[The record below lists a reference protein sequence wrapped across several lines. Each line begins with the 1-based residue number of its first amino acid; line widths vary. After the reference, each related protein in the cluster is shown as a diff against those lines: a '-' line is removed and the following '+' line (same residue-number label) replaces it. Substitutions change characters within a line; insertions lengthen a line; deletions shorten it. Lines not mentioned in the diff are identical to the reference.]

1 MEAKYMKEILLTE
14 LITQAKEA
22 IKPIQ
27 HSESTVYQ
35 YGLAWDELI
44 HFFETKGRLHFSKEL
59 ANRFVQEAKDEL
71 EKGMIKEWRYKLRR
85 LSILILIEVFDT
97 GSYSWR
103 LHFADANSIL
113 TDEMKQLHN
122 KYAEGLIRSGKGNGT
137 RKLYETLARQFLKY
151 VQSEL
156 NKNIPG
162 LQLDDVRKFIP
173 YIARSYQSTSMRTV
187 LSALRSFL
195 KFLYKE
201 KTTKEK
207 LVLAVPSSSSR
218 KTSVVPTITKEEE
231 NCLLQSIDRSTC
243 IGKRNYA
250 MVLLAM
256 RTGLRSIDI
265 TNLKLSSIDWR
276 NKTITI
282 VQQKNGRPL
291 TIPLLSDVGNALS
304 DYLLNARPQSDI
316 PYVFLRY
323 QSPYTKLSRSN
334 CYAISCSIMKKADI
348 RQLGH
353 QRKGFHIFRHSVAAR
368 MLAQEISLS
377 VISNTLGHGSMSSS
391 KVYLSTD
398 GKHLKACALTLQ
410 GIEVTKEELL

>member
-1 MEAKYMKEILLTE
+1 MKEILLTE
-14 LITQAKEA
+14 LVTQAREA

-27 HSESTVYQ
+27 HSASTVYQ
-35 YGLAWDELI
+35 YGLAWNELI
-44 HFFETKGRLHFSKEL
+44 HFFESNGRLYFSKEL

-71 EKGMIKEWRYKLRR
+71 DKGLIKEWRYKLKR
-85 LSILILIEVFDT
+85 LSVLILLEVLET
-97 GSYSWR
+97 GSYSWKT
-103 LHFADANSIL
+103 HWADANGIL
-113 TDEMKQLHN
+113 PVEMKQLHN
-122 KYAEGLIRSGKGNGT
+122 NYAKGLIRSGKGNGT
-137 RKLYETLARQFLKY
+137 RRFYETLARQFLKY
-151 VQSEL
+151 VQQEF
-156 NKNIPG
+156 NKNISD
-162 LQLDDVRKFIP
+162 LLLDDVRNFIP
-173 YIARSYQSTSMRTV
+173 YIARSNQSTSMRTV

-201 KTTKEK
+201 RVTKEK
-207 LVLAVPSSSSR
+207 LVLAVPSSGSR
-218 KTSVVPTITKEEE
+218 KTTVVPTITKDEEFR
-231 NCLLQSIDRSTC
+231 LLQAIDRSSD

-250 MVLLAM
+250 MILLAM
-256 RTGLRSIDI
+256 RTGLRSVDI

-276 NKTITI
+276 NNTIAI

-291 TIPLLSDVGNALS
+291 TIPILSDVGNALS
-304 DYLLNARPQSDI
+304 DYILNVRPQSSI

-334 CYAISCSIMKKADI
+334 CYAISCSIMKKANI
-348 RQLGH
+348 RQSGH

-368 MLAQEISLS
+368 MLAQEISLP

>member
-1 MEAKYMKEILLTE
+1 MKEILLTE
-14 LITQAKEA
+14 LVTQAKEA

-27 HSESTVYQ
+27 HSASTVYQ
-35 YGLAWDELI
+35 YGMAWNELI
-44 HFFETKGRLHFSKEL
+44 HFFESNGRLYFSNEL

-71 EKGMIKEWRYKLRR
+71 DKGLIKEWRYKLKR
-85 LSILILIEVFDT
+85 LSVLILHEVFET
-97 GSYSWR
+97 GSYSWKF
-103 LHFADANSIL
+103 HCADANGIL
-113 TDEMKQLHN
+113 SDEMKQLHN
-122 KYAEGLIRSGKGNGT
+122 NYSEALIRSGKGNGT
-137 RKLYETLARQFLKY
+137 RRFYETLARQFLKY

-156 NKNIPG
+156 NKNISD
-162 LQLDDVRKFIP
+162 LQLDDVRNFIP

-201 KTTKEK
+201 RITKEK
-207 LVLAVPSSSSR
+207 LVLAVPSSGSR
-218 KTSVVPTITKEEE
+218 KTTVVPTITKDEEFR
-231 NCLLQSIDRSTC
+231 LLQSIDRSTS

-250 MVLLAM
+250 MILLAM
-256 RTGLRSIDI
+256 RTGLRSMDI
-265 TNLKLSSIDWR
+265 INLKLSSIDWR

-291 TIPLLSDVGNALS
+291 TIPILSDVGNALS
-304 DYLLNARPQSDI
+304 DYVLNARPQSNI

-348 RQLGH
+348 RQSGH

-368 MLAQEISLS
+368 MLSQEISLP

-398 GKHLKACALTLQ
+398 GKHLKSCALTLQ

>member
-1 MEAKYMKEILLTE
+1 MKEITLTE
-14 LITQAKEA
+14 LVAQTKEA

-27 HSESTVYQ
+27 HSTSTVYQ

-44 HFFETKGRLHFSKEL
+44 TFSESRGQLYFSKEL
-59 ANRFVQEAKDEL
+59 AIFFVQESKDSL
-71 EKGMIKEWRYKLRR
+71 DKGLIKNWRYKLRR
-85 LSILILIEVFDT
+85 LAVLILLEVRET
-97 GSYSWR
+97 GNYSWK
-103 LHFADANSIL
+103 LHFADANGPLSNK
-113 TDEMKQLHN
+113 MKQLHAD
-122 KYAEGLIRSGKGNGT
+122 YMEVLIRSGKGDGT
-137 RKLYETLARQFLKY
+137 RRCYETISRQFLKY
-151 VQSEL
+151 VQLEL
-156 NKNIPG
+156 NKIISD
-162 LQLDDVRKFIP
+162 LRLDDVRNFIP

-195 KFLYKE
+195 NYLYKE
-201 KTTKEK
+201 SMIKEK
-207 LVLAVPSSSSR
+207 LVLAVPSSGSR
-218 KTSVVPTITKEEE
+218 KTTVIPTITREEE
-231 NCLLQSIDRSTC
+231 VRLLQSIDRSTR

-265 TNLKLSSIDWR
+265 TNLELSNIDWR
-276 NKTITI
+276 NKTIAI

-291 TIPLLSDVGNALS
+291 ILPILTDVGNALT
-304 DYLLNARPQSDI
+304 DYILNARPKISL

-323 QSPYTKLSRSN
+323 QPPYTKFSRSN

-348 RQLGH
+348 RQSGH
-353 QRKGFHIFRHSVAAR
+353 QRKGFHVFRHTVAAR
-368 MLAQEISLS
+368 MLSEEIPLP

-398 GKHLKACALTLQ
+398 EKHMKACALTLK

>member
-1 MEAKYMKEILLTE
+1 MKDILLTE

-27 HSESTVYQ
+27 HSASTVYQ
-35 YGLAWDELI
+35 YGLAWNELI
-44 HFFETKGRLHFSKEL
+44 HFFESKGRLYFSKEV
-59 ANRFVQEAKDEL
+59 ANRFMQEAKDEL
-71 EKGMIKEWRYKLRR
+71 DKRLIKEWRYKLRR
-85 LSILILIEVFDT
+85 LSVLILLEVLET
-97 GSYSWR
+97 GRYSWKV
-103 LHFADANSIL
+103 HCAEANGIL
-113 TDEMKQLHN
+113 SDEMKQLHN
-122 KYAEGLIRSGKGNGT
+122 DYAEALIRSGKGNGT
-137 RKLYETLARQFLKY
+137 CKLYETLARQFLKY

-156 NKNIPG
+156 NKNISD
-162 LQLDDVRKFIP
+162 LRLDDVRSFIP

-195 KFLYKE
+195 KYLYKE
-201 KTTKEK
+201 SATNEK
-207 LVLAVPSSSSR
+207 LVLAVPSSGSR
-218 KTSVVPTITKEEE
+218 RTAVVPTITQDEEDR
-231 NCLLQSIDRSTC
+231 LLQSIDRSTC

-265 TNLKLSSIDWR
+265 TNLELSRIDWR
-276 NKTITI
+276 NKTIAI

-291 TIPLLSDVGNALS
+291 MLPILTDVGNALS
-304 DYLLNARPQSDI
+304 DYILNARPQSSL

-348 RQLGH
+348 RQSGH

-368 MLAQEISLS
+368 MLSQEISLP
-377 VISNTLGHGSMSSS
+377 VISNTLGHGSISSS
-391 KVYLSTD
+391 KIYLSTD
-398 GKHLKACALTLQ
+398 EKHLKACALTLQ